1 LRRPKWTKVEI
12 KRRIEEQLNNPRQ
25 VWQSIQTITN
35 YRGCAV
41 TPGDLGAALAE
52 EMNSFFARFESQ
64 TQHSATS
71 LQPPLQPP
79 SASSTP
85 PLTLEVQDVRRVL
98 SAVNPRK
105 AAGPDGVPGKVLK
118 ACANQLSQVFTDIF
132 NQSLE

>member
-1 LRRPKWTKVEI
+1 M
-12 KRRIEEQLNNPRQ
+12 
-25 VWQSIQTITN
+25 
-35 YRGCAV
+35 
-41 TPGDLGAALAE
+41 TPGDSDAALAE
-52 EMNSFFARFESQ
+52 ELNSFFARFESQ

-85 PLTLEVQDVRRVL
+85 PLTNEVQDVRRVL

-132 NQSLE
+132 NRLFSLIYLFSVFEVCFKNEILEILTYITI